1 MEATGTSHNTQLQMF
16 STFKLENW
24 YLFHNIRTEITSQ
37 QRTQQCLHENYSSP
51 HCELNFGSRD
61 QFTCRARE
69 QRPKL
74 KQISTIPAPQKM
86 AKYMD
91 VLAARMYAYVPAIR
105 ALPWNSG
112 CRLDFISGTCA
123 CSTEASFHTCRG
135 HSRSGRAHHRNPSH
149 PRSRRRSPHSCYN
162 RNQNSTRILMVLEEH
177 MS

>member
-86 AKYMD
+86 PKYMD

-112 CRLDFISGTCA
+112 CRWSSSQECAHAQRKHLFILIEVTLVA
-123 CSTEASFHTCRG
+123 RG
-135 HSRSGRAHHRNPSH
+135 LTIEIRVILGVVRVLMAVI
-149 PRSRRRSPHSCYN
+149 
-162 RNQNSTRILMVLEEH
+162 TVTAIRITHV
-177 MS
+177 S